1 MATPTANRNR
11 VTDSGH
17 VPIRRGPWG
26 PGGHC
31 LPSLPGRSDMA
42 GRGLLGAGS
51 RARTLDGEEDE
62 LKCVSPRALPPRVR
76 AHGRVCKL
84 TRKRERL
91 AAEGGGGARGGRAGV
106 GNEGGRSLP
115 PSGAA
120 ACNPTCQGGR
130 ERRCGETAKRCLR
143 NRIKVLGSWCASTQP
158 APSFRA
164 ALRRASGVLDPGDRT
179 GLWGRELEGGT
190 RPGGAER
197 TPMTT
202 PGGRRDAGACVRLRK
217 TAGAGRLAAC
227 IRVTLW
233 HAEAAL
239 GLPASRRGV
248 GLAQGPK
255 KRGPQ
260 SR

>member
-1 MATPTANRNR
+1 MSSNVFPHVLSCR
-11 VTDSGH
+11 V
-17 VPIRRGPWG
+17 
-26 PGGHC
+26 
-31 LPSLPGRSDMA
+31 
-42 GRGLLGAGS
+42 
-51 RARTLDGEEDE
+51 RARTGVCASSRGSENDWRRKAAGAPGE
-62 LKCVSPRALPPRVR
+62 
-76 AHGRVCKL
+76 
-84 TRKRERL
+84 
-91 AAEGGGGARGGRAGV
+91 GGRAWGTRGAVPSHPLVLLPVTPPAREGV
-106 GNEGGRSLP
+106 
-115 PSGAA
+115 
-120 ACNPTCQGGR
+120 
-130 ERRCGETAKRCLR
+130 RRCGETAKRCLR

-179 GLWGRELEGGT
+179 GLWGRVLEGGT

-202 PGGRRDAGACVRLRK
+202 PGGRRDAGARVRLRK

-248 GLAQGPK
+248 GLAQGPE

>member
-1 MATPTANRNR
+1 MCFPMCSPAACARARACVQAHAEVRTTGGGR
-11 VTDSGH
+11 
-17 VPIRRGPWG
+17 RRG
-26 PGGHC
+26 
-31 LPSLPGRSDMA
+31 RQ
-42 GRGLLGAGS
+42 
-51 RARTLDGEEDE
+51 
-62 LKCVSPRALPPRVR
+62 
-76 AHGRVCKL
+76 
-84 TRKRERL
+84 
-91 AAEGGGGARGGRAGV
+91 GRAGV

-120 ACNPTCQGGR
+120 ACNPTCQGRR
-130 ERRCGETAKRCLR
+130 ERRCGETAKRCLQ

-202 PGGRRDAGACVRLRK
+202 PGGRRDAGARVRLRK